1 MEQEIKTF
9 LFKKISTLI
18 FFCWICNIDTYSSTH
33 NKSLNKLYSHR
44 KLYARNYRI
53 LAKYKQ
59 DKDSCIVCLKEEL
72 PNMVYDK
79 QDISNNEKDSLGKKN
94 YSNESLPRSVRGLKK
109 KMKNKSCIF
118 ETKKYSH
125 LEKKIFK
132 ELDYVDFLQR
142 NKTISDKLYK
152 KIILKKFLLRI
163 KYPCILLLLLCIGFI
178 VEISSGYGV
187 SSELYILLFDLIGKE
202 KITAFRNACSGSFL
216 EEMFKHVVVV
226 KGIVIISWIVYYHNK
241 VKNYER
247 IKFRKK

>member
-1 MEQEIKTF
+1 M
-9 LFKKISTLI
+9 
-18 FFCWICNIDTYSSTH
+18 
-33 NKSLNKLYSHR
+33 YSHR

-72 PNMVYDK
+72 PHMVYDK
-79 QDISNNEKDSLGKKN
+79 QDISNNEKDSLWKKN

-118 ETKKYSH
+118 ETKNYSH

-142 NKTISDKLYK
+142 NKRISDKLYK
-152 KIILKKFLLRI
+152 KIILKNFLLRI
-163 KYPCILLLLLCIGFI
+163 KYPCILLLLLCIAFI

-187 SSELYILLFDLIGKE
+187 SSGLYILLFDLIGKE
-202 KITAFRNACSGSFL
+202 QITAFREACSGSFL
-216 EEMFKHVVVV
+216 EEMFQHIVLV
-226 KGIVIISWIVYYHNK
+226 KGKQRIIFFLEVC
-241 VKNYER
+241 VVL
-247 IKFRKK
+247 